1 MSFSD
6 DAKALERSFV
16 TTQDLLQQL
25 LDALQARRA
34 AWVSVQP
41 DVVAPST
48 QIEQLSYQLAAE
60 EDRRGELLPR
70 LRAALPTPHG
80 ARPDQLHVNVTRIAA
95 ALAPEAAR
103 ALRAASD
110 EVTRLAKLVRAETT
124 LGQRLL
130 KFAQNA
136 QTDVDAEV
144 IGAAKNARVPGYD
157 RNARNVRGSNAAG
170 QLVDGR
176 M

>member
-1 MSFSD
+1 MTPRRLS
-6 DAKALERSFV
+6 ARSSPRR
-16 TTQDLLQQL
+16 TCSSSCSPRLQ
-25 LDALQARRA
+25 R
-34 AWVSVQP
+34 V
-41 DVVAPST
+41 
-48 QIEQLSYQLAAE
+48 EQLSYQLAAE
-60 EDRRGELLPR
+60 EDRRSELLPR

-144 IGAAKNARVPGYD
+144 VGAAKNARVPGYD